1 MLPLTVFCRYDRC
14 TACSQVVLDQYH
26 KRGLDFLFEA
36 FQNPKYLEDLTGLTQ
51 LKHEAQTAVSFEVQ
65 PGGDDF

>member
-1 MLPLTVFCRYDRC
+1 MLE
-14 TACSQVVLDQYH
+14 QYK

-51 LKHEAQTAVSFEVQ
+51 LKHEAQSAASFELQ
-65 PGGDDF
+65 AGDDF